1 MKNTMGGWRD
11 KIRRELKELIPV
23 TVFFLVSFQVL
34 ALTKALM
41 LGAYGIRVQTFLGA
55 LVAAL
60 VVAKVVVIA
69 DHLPFVNRFPDKP
82 LIYNVVWKTMIYFVA
97 SVAVRYVEHLIHFWR
112 QTDGFA
118 AANRRLLDEI
128 VWPHFWAVQLWL
140 LILLFLYCSM
150 RELVRALGAER
161 IAQVFLRTPARD
173 VHVGIT
179 RRETADVGVL

>member
-1 MKNTMGGWRD
+1 MIALRERV
-11 KIRRELKELIPV
+11 RREFRQLVPV
-23 TVFFLVSFQVL
+23 TLFFLVSFQLL

-41 LGAYGIRVQTFLGA
+41 LGAYGIRVTTFFGA

-69 DHLPFVNRFPDKP
+69 DPLPFENRFPDKP

-112 QTDGFA
+112 QTGEFA

-161 IAQVFLRTPARD
+161 IAQAFLRTPARD

-179 RRETADVGVL
+179 RQAGADAAGVP